1 MSYNI
6 FLSGGGSATETYE
19 LDDVFL
25 KTSGDRIL
33 YLPIGLKRSTAGYD
47 DCVTWFTNMVNSH
60 NILKN
65 ISAWIDV
72 SNKTSKIDRKKFDGI
87 YIGGASETF
96 SLHNLFIKHDMYP
109 KLISFVQQGGLIYG
123 GSGGASILG
132 KSINYD
138 QIEKSQPRV
147 EENSAN
153 LCMGYSVFAHLN
165 DKNISIIEALSNGNV
180 IGIPEGGGCMID
192 GQKKVITYIG
202 TSRALILTNFS
213 SRYLENKESTNI
225 I

>member
-6 FLSGGGSATETYE
+6 FLSGGGSSTETYE
-19 LDDVFL
+19 LDDMFL

-33 YLPIGLKRSTAGYD
+33 YLPIGLKRSIAEYD
-47 DCVTWFTNMVNSH
+47 DCVTWFTDMVNSH
-60 NILKN
+60 SILKN
-65 ISAWIDV
+65 ISAWINV
-72 SNKTSKIDRKKFDGI
+72 SSKTSKIDRKRFDGI

-109 KLISFVQQGGLIYG
+109 KLLSFVQQGGLIYG

-132 KSINYD
+132 RSINYD

-165 DKNISIIEALSNGNV
+165 NTNLSIIETLSNGSV

-192 GQKKVITYIG
+192 NQKKVITYVG
-202 TSRALILTNFS
+202 TSKALILTNFS
-213 SRYLENKESTNI
+213 SRYLKNKESTNI